1 MNDPCRIVEIK
12 EVSAK
17 CCPFCGRQD
26 IRTLRTKENMWATIC
41 YPFEDGCGARTDYH
55 FSAWSSRAA
64 WDRRVDPT

>member
-1 MNDPCRIVEIK
+1 MSLLPIGEIK

-17 CCPFCGRQD
+17 PCPFCGRDD
-26 IRTLRTKENMWATIC
+26 IRTLRTPQDRWATIC

-55 FSAWSSRAA
+55 YSAMSARIA